1 VVGIVSF
8 SVHRDCRDN
17 EFALFTNVP
26 KFVVWIDKEI
36 NEGVN
41 EWILEPLKCKFD
53 YNVDHE

>member
-1 VVGIVSF
+1 MSS

-26 KFVVWIDKEI
+26 KFVVWINKQI
-36 NEGVN
+36 NEGID